1 MIDSN
6 ISSDTDEGGD
16 YVIGQ
21 DLYAASL
28 QDMRIWA
35 ARLRRD
41 ILRLE
46 AEIEKKQNERAA
58 ADSLFK
64 KPE

>member
-6 ISSDTDEGGD
+6 IETDIGKDSD
-16 YVIGQ
+16 YIIGQ
-21 DLYAASL
+21 DLYAASV
-28 QDMRIWA
+28 QDMRHWA
-35 ARLRRD
+35 ELLRRD
-41 ILRLE
+41 IVRLE

-64 KPE
+64 KPG